1 MVVITVTDSRTSP
14 TSEHFARMVMASL
27 KLRRIEP
34 TLLMARVS
42 DSVLNHNTSE
52 SLNSDF
58 MKQLHDA
65 GVNSNFHIDIRTFDP
80 SLTPQVATLDFV
92 VARIPE
98 VSDKELTT
106 TVLGYFDNFS
116 DTEIISMDSSV
127 TFCSNYSSLV
137 LSIPSVVILISEGS
151 SALYRAAADDLA
163 EVVEQFVPRKTS

>member
-34 TLLMARVS
+34 TLLMPRVS

-65 GVNSNFHIDIRTFDP
+65 GVNSNFHIRTFDP

-98 VSDKELTT
+98 VSDKELST